1 MVGSDDSFPLGM
13 FRPIFR
19 DFSFTP
25 GLVKSFQI
33 IRAILMMQPK
43 RSIHTRL
50 YIQPRMFGAA
60 DAAQEP
66 TIGGSGGFL
75 LVTPM
80 KQRLGAIV
88 SINQHVMQ
96 LWPDHDVVIAQ
107 LELLMILQAILTFP
121 DSFRG
126 CTGFWFCDNIAALM
140 SLVRGRSDN
149 DSLDFMASMVHMLLF
164 HLNCYLWFEWVPSKS
179 NWSDGISR
187 DGFHDSFWREHL
199 FTVHLSTVPTFLW
212 QFDIT
217 ILTLIFA
224 YL

>member
-1 MVGSDDSFPLGM
+1 
-13 FRPIFR
+13 
-19 DFSFTP
+19 
-25 GLVKSFQI
+25 
-33 IRAILMMQPK
+33 
-43 RSIHTRL
+43 
-50 YIQPRMFGAA
+50 
-60 DAAQEP
+60 
-66 TIGGSGGFL
+66 
-75 LVTPM
+75 
-80 KQRLGAIV
+80 
-88 SINQHVMQ
+88 
-96 LWPDHDVVIAQ
+96 
-107 LELLMILQAILTFP
+107 
-121 DSFRG
+121 
-126 CTGFWFCDNIAALM
+126 M

-187 DGFHDSFWREHL
+187 DGFQDRFWREHL